1 MPSRSQRLD
10 NLPPYIF
17 SVINDRL
24 RTLQA
29 EGARI
34 IRLDIGNP
42 DLPPPDAVIEA
53 LSQSARNPDNHGYTG
68 YRGTADFRQAVAEY
82 VENRFDLTVNPDTE
96 VLPVIGSKEGI
107 VNLSLA
113 YLGPGDAALVPD
125 IGYPAYSMG
134 TLLAGGEVIWI
145 PLRAE
150 NDFQPDVSGISS
162 DVLAR
167 AKLIWVNYPNN
178 PTGAVVDRTVYQHLA
193 EFCAEHDI
201 LLVSDNPYLDVVFDG
216 IQAGSALQ
224 ASKQNV
230 LEFLS
235 FSKSYNMAGWRLG
248 AAIGDSDAIR
258 NLLHV
263 KSNMDSGHFKAI
275 YDAGIVALK
284 TPQAW
289 IDARNQHYQERRNR
303 MLATLPE
310 IGLSAK
316 PSQGSLYVWATPTDY
331 PVLDYIEQA
340 LLNAHV
346 SIAPGEAY
354 GPGGENYMRLSI
366 AVPDDQLDEAL
377 DRLKKWYS
385 KL

>member
-10 NLPPYIF
+10 NLPPYVF

-53 LSQSARNPDNHGYTG
+53 LSQSAHNPNNHGYTG
-68 YRGTADFRQAVAEY
+68 YRGTADFRQAIAAY
-82 VENRFDLTVNPDTE
+82 VQERFDVMVDPDTE
-96 VLPVIGSKEGI
+96 VLPVIGSKEGV

-113 YLGPGDAALVPD
+113 YLGPGDVALVPD
-125 IGYPAYSMG
+125 IGYPAYAMG
-134 TLLAGGEVIWI
+134 TLMAGGEVAWI

-150 NDFQPDVSGISS
+150 NGYQPDVSGLSA
-162 DVLAR
+162 DVLSR
-167 AKLIWVNYPNN
+167 AKLMWINYPNN
-178 PTGAVVDRTVYQHLA
+178 PTGAVIATSVHQRLA
-193 EFCAEHDI
+193 DFCAEHDI
-201 LLVSDNPYLDVVFDG
+201 LLVSDNPYLDVVFDDV
-216 IQAGSALQ
+216 QAGSALQ
-224 ASKQNV
+224 ASKQSV

-248 AAIGDSDAIR
+248 AAVGNADAIR

-284 TPQAW
+284 TPQSW
-289 IDARNQHYQERRNR
+289 IDARNQHYQERRDR
-303 MLATLPE
+303 ILATLPE

-316 PSQGSLYVWATPTDY
+316 PSQGSLYVWATPMDY

-354 GPGGENYMRLSI
+354 GPGGKDYMRLSI
-366 AVPDDQLDEAL
+366 AVPDDQLNEAL
-377 DRLKKWYS
+377 NRLKKWYS
-385 KL
+385 K